1 MGKSY
6 WFGCEKCGYRAKV
19 AGRADEGLHLSVQTI
34 LCRDCKELFDAVTR
48 IRILNGSHVALHGV
62 LSGAAKHGEVKR
74 PPSFDWALNR
84 LRFEGERISDWLKFP
99 LQCPVSPAHRVRE
112 WNNPDRCPRCA
123 VYLERSALAFR
134 IWE

>member
-6 WFGCEKCGYRAKV
+6 WFECEKCGYRSKV
-19 AGRADEGLHLSVQTI
+19 AGRADEGLHLHVQTI
-34 LCRDCKELFDAVTR
+34 LCRDCKELYDAVTR
-48 IRILNGSHVALHGV
+48 IRILDGARLVLHG
-62 LSGAAKHGEVKR
+62 SMAAAPAEQASR

-84 LRFEGERISDWLKFP
+84 LRYEGESVSEWLMFP

-112 WNNPDRCPRCA
+112 WNNPDRCPRCG